1 MGSGV
6 KSPCV
11 HFYKDGEKTK
21 EYVGDSYP
29 ALEVSPGA
37 RPRLKVMLPSDVGA
51 QRALGA
57 FIKA

>member
-29 ALEVSPGA
+29 ALEVSLST
-37 RPRLKVMLPSDVGA
+37 RPRLKVMLTSCIGT